1 MRVSR
6 HLIIL
11 FLATIAAGIQPAMA
25 QLGYQLDIPKPKPY
39 EERELKAEK
48 TGDKKLKAHKR
59 FLQNLTTHY
68 NYFFNASNKLNEV
81 IERAKQGHK
90 DDYNKLLPFY
100 NYTLDATAQ
109 DQQQLDSVIYK
120 AQTGIVMHDLRSDW
134 IDDLYMLWGASFYFQ
149 KKFDSAYQMFQFV
162 NWAFA
167 EKEKDGYYRYIGS
180 RMDGNNALSIA
191 TAENDGFFKRMI
203 SDPPSRNNALV
214 WLARVFM
221 ENGDMYG
228 SGSLIATLRN
238 DPLFPERLHSSLDEV
253 HSFWFYR
260 QGMWDS
266 SAHYLVK
273 ALDRAENKQ
282 ERARWEYLAA
292 QMFERTG
299 QTAEAEKLYNKAI
312 AHTTDPV
319 MDIYARLNLVRINKE
334 GGENYIDQNIADLMK
349 MARRD
354 KYYDYRDVVYYMAA
368 QMEIERNNPAAAQ
381 DYLLRAAKYN
391 NGNLASRSSAFLQIA
406 DLAFARKKYMQ
417 AASFYDSVLAAD
429 LSKDQMSLVEERKAA
444 LSRLVPHLSVIARQ
458 DSLQRIAALPEA
470 ERDELVR
477 RMARQLRKSQ
487 GLGEEGATTLLPV
500 SGSNNNAPPNLFNTN
515 NNPRGGEWY
524 FYNDNLK
531 TQGLA
536 QFRQVWGNRP
546 NVDNW
551 RRASNAMSALR
562 NSDPMNTRGTP
573 EAALPDESPSYNSL
587 LARLPLTPAGVKAS
601 NDSIRNSLYA
611 SGLVYLND
619 LDDYPSAIAAF
630 EDIRNRFPDFERMP
644 EALFN
649 LHYAYRKSG
658 DAAKAA
664 QIKRLLEEKYPSSRQ
679 ASILA
684 TGKDPA
690 AATTSTEATKAY
702 EGVYDLFLEGRFS
715 EAKEAKRRA
724 DSMYRTSTWQP
735 QLLYIEAV
743 YHIKERED
751 SIAKSILQ
759 TLIAQNPS
767 EPLARKAQNMIQVL
781 NRRREIEEE
790 LTNLQVQRPVDS
802 VTRTSNPVVQNPLPV
817 KRDTIAVAQPQN
829 VPPVKTTP
837 PPKKDTVAVRPPVR
851 TASPFTW
858 KANDR
863 FYAVVVLNKVD
874 KVFGNETRTA
884 FFRYHR
890 ERLPSQTLDLQLLD
904 LTPEYK
910 LLLIG
915 DFATAQE
922 AVDYVQKAKPMA
934 VTEVIPWLKADKY
947 FFTIISP
954 ANLEVLKANPD
965 PALYRQFL
973 EQNLPVKF

>member
-11 FLATIAAGIQPAMA
+11 FFASIAAGIQPAIA

-39 EERELKAEK
+39 EERELRAEK
-48 TGDKKLKAHKR
+48 TGDKKLKAHKK
-59 FLQNLTTHY
+59 FFQNLTTHY

-81 IERAKQGHK
+81 LDRAKQAHK
-90 DDYNKLLPFY
+90 DDYTKLLPFY

-120 AQTGIVMHDLRSDW
+120 AQTGIVMHDLRNDW
-134 IDDLYMLWGASFYFQ
+134 IDDLYLLWGASFYFQ
-149 KKFDSAYQMFQFV
+149 KKFDSAYQMFQFI

-191 TAENDGFFKRMI
+191 TAENSSLLKKI
-203 SDPPSRNNALV
+203 VSDPPSRNNALV

-221 ENGDMYG
+221 ESGDMSG

-238 DPLFPERLHSSLDEV
+238 DPLFPERLHSTLDEV
-253 HSFWFYR
+253 QAYWYYR

-266 SAHYLVK
+266 SATYLVR

-292 QMFERTG
+292 QMFEKNG

-312 AHTTDPV
+312 AHTIDPV

-381 DYLLRAAKYN
+381 DYLLKAAKYN
-391 NGNLASRSSAFLQIA
+391 NGNLSSRSTAFLQIA
-406 DLAFARKKYMQ
+406 DLAYTQKKYMQ
-417 AASFYDSVLAAD
+417 AASFYDSVQVTD
-429 LSKDQMSLVEERKAA
+429 LSKDQLAVVEERKAM
-444 LSRLVPHLSVIARQ
+444 LSKLVPHLAAIARQ

-477 RMARQLRKSQ
+477 KMARQLRRSQ
-487 GLGEEGATTLLPV
+487 GLDDEDGATTTLP
-500 SGSNNNAPPNLFNTN
+500 GSNNNTAPPTLFNNTN
-515 NNPRGGEWY
+515 NARGEWY
-524 FYNDNLK
+524 FYNENLK

-562 NSDPMNTRGTP
+562 NNDPMNTRGNPGT
-573 EAALPDESPSYNSL
+573 AIPDASPSYASL
-587 LARLPLTPAGVKAS
+587 LARLPLTPAQMKAS

-611 SGLVYLND
+611 SGIVYLND
-619 LDDYPSAIAAF
+619 MEDYPSAIAAF

-644 EALFN
+644 EVLFN

-679 ASILA
+679 ASILN

-690 AATTSTEATKAY
+690 AANSGSEATKAY
-702 EGVYDLFLEGRFS
+702 EAVYDLFLEGRFT

-751 SIAKSILQ
+751 SVAKSILQ
-759 TLIAQNPS
+759 KLIAQNPS

-790 LTNLQVQRPVDS
+790 LTNLQIERPVDTVTS
-802 VTRTSNPVVQNPLPV
+802 TRTSNPVVQNPAPV
-817 KRDTIAVAQPQN
+817 RRDTIAANQPQN
-829 VPPVKTTP
+829 IPPVKP
-837 PPKKDTVAVRPPVR
+837 NPQPKKDTVAATPPVR
-851 TASPFTW
+851 TNFTW

-922 AVDYVQKAKPMA
+922 AIEYVQKAKPMA
-934 VTEVIPWLKADKY
+934 VTEVIPWLKQDKY

-965 PALYRQFL
+965 PALYRKFL